1 MAAEPDFGMDRADM
15 KKLLVRSKKEPVHCG
30 LGLTKAGVVLMMD
43 KIKQPK
49 ALVKELEKK
58 FADMKSPHW
67 GTAFVDVDEDPKLV
81 ILSLNKAAPGMARR
95 MKKTLK
101 GTGFSKV
108 EIRLEDGSVADKVG
122 EEDEEDEEGAPAAPG
137 AAAAKPAEPQ
147 AAPASPAAEAPA
159 APQEQAKP
167 AGPSIEQLT
176 DDLKQLVK
184 QMIEMMKTDPS
195 RAGALKQLAA
205 QGQACIK
212 SGDVQGTQDAIKQLK
227 EELSAPKAQN
237 GAAPAASPPP
247 ASGTP
252 APPNMAALDKARQA
266 WTATRTKVESEL
278 GKLHKEM
285 TATYKDHGFGAQLD
299 RVFQSKVEPMLH
311 SLDDSLSHK
320 LDEVTKNKDP
330 GQHAKLI
337 GEAKQIVQR
346 YEKFL
351 ASEPLIAKLDK
362 NPFVELHIE
371 KTLTGSLEV
380 MNKTLAA

>member
-1 MAAEPDFGMDRADM
+1 
-15 KKLLVRSKKEPVHCG
+15 
-30 LGLTKAGVVLMMD
+30 
-43 KIKQPK
+43 
-49 ALVKELEKK
+49 
-58 FADMKSPHW
+58 
-67 GTAFVDVDEDPKLV
+67 
-81 ILSLNKAAPGMARR
+81 
-95 MKKTLK
+95 
-101 GTGFSKV
+101 
-108 EIRLEDGSVADKVG
+108 
-122 EEDEEDEEGAPAAPG
+122 
-137 AAAAKPAEPQ
+137 
-147 AAPASPAAEAPA
+147 
-159 APQEQAKP
+159 
-167 AGPSIEQLT
+167 
-176 DDLKQLVK
+176 
-184 QMIEMMKTDPS
+184 
-195 RAGALKQLAA
+195 LAA

-237 GAAPAASPPP
+237 GAAPAAASPP